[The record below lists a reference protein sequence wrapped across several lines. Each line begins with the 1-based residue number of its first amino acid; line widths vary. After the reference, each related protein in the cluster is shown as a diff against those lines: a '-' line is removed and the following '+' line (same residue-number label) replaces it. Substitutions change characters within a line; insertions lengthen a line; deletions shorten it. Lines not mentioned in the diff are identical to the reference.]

1 MEELIPIRNFA
12 VVEEGKLYR
21 SAQPMYDYEYKWLAT
36 KGIKTLVNLREE
48 IQHDQKFAEQF
59 GFKVIQVDIK
69 DHFPPTLEQ
78 AQSFIEL
85 VKNSSEPILFHCEHG
100 RGRTST
106 FCVLARV
113 AQGWT
118 LEDAIKEEQD
128 RFGYVFQHQNQLEF
142 LNSLK

>member
-1 MEELIPIRNFA
+1 MEELVPIRNFA

-21 SAQPMYDYEYKWLAT
+21 SAQPMYDYEYKWLAN

-48 IQHDQKFAEQF
+48 LQHDQKFADEF

-69 DHFPPTLEQ
+69 DHFPPTVEQ

-85 VKNSSEPILFHCEHG
+85 VKSSSEPILFHCEPGH
-100 RGRTST
+100 GRTST

-118 LEDAIKEEQD
+118 LEDALKEEQD
-128 RFGYVFQHQNQLEF
+128 KFGYVFKHQNQLDF
-142 LNSLK
+142 LKALK